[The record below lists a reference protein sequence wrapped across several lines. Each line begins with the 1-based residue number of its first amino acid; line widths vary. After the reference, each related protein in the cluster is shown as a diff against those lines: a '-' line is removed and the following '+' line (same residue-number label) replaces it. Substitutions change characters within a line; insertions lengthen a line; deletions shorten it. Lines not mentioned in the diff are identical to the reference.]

1 MFQKLRTLQNLKVEL
16 WLTEVSK
23 QHKLKK
29 EGVNYGES
37 DFNDSVRFCHWA
49 IYILSWDYSSFVVD
63 VNLKLLVRFYAVK
76 SVASCVQC
84 V

>member
-23 QHKLKK
+23 HHKLKK

-37 DFNDSVRFCHWA
+37 DSNDSVRFFPLSN
-49 IYILSWDYSSFVVD
+49 IYS
-63 VNLKLLVRFYAVK
+63 KLGL
-76 SVASCVQC
+76 
-84 V
+84 